1 MTEAA
6 VEAALLRALRDAW
19 HQQDQLRFG
28 GRLRAPTFRLVDGA
42 RLGLWDAARR
52 EIALQRAM
60 VRTRPWGVVIEVLK
74 HEMAHQYVSE
84 VLGVREE
91 GPHGPRFRETCAR
104 FGIDARAAGEPSA
117 DEGVEDRVVRR
128 IQKLLA
134 LAGSP
139 NRHEAEAA
147 AAAAQALLLRHNLD
161 VDATR
166 AAARVEWRHLG
177 RPAARLQQAD
187 RLLAAILG
195 RHFFVEVIWVPV
207 WDGATGVQGQVIEVV
222 GAPENVAMAGYVHD
236 FLRRTAATLWEGLV
250 GARPR
255 GGRRA
260 FLAGV
265 MRGFW
270 DRLEAQAATQ
280 RAEGLV
286 WTGDPAARATLRA
299 RYPRVRTVRR
309 QGLTRSAAYEHG
321 RDAGRGIVLHRPVE
335 GGEPSRGPVR
345 SLTSD

>member
-1 MTEAA
+1 VTDAA
-6 VEAALLRALRDAW
+6 VEAALLRAAREVW
-19 HQQDQLRFG
+19 HQQNQLRFRG
-28 GRLRAPTFRLVDGA
+28 VLRAPTFRLVEGG
-42 RLGLWDAARR
+42 RLGFWDAARR
-52 EIALQRAM
+52 EIALQRSL
-60 VRTRPWGVVIEVLK
+60 VRERPWGVVVEVLK

-84 VLGVREE
+84 VLGVRDE

-104 FGIDARAAGEPSA
+104 KGIDPRAAGEPVRGP
-117 DEGVEDRVVRR
+117 EGEDRVVRR

-147 AAAAQALLLRHNLD
+147 AAAAQSLLLRHNLD
-161 VDATR
+161 VADTAEGTR
-166 AAARVEWRHLG
+166 MEWAHLG

-187 RLLAAILG
+187 RMLAAILG
-195 RHFFVEVIWVPV
+195 RHFFVEVIWVPAY
-207 WDGATGVQGQVIEVV
+207 DGATGERGQLIEVV
-222 GAPENVAMAGYVHD
+222 GRAENVAMAGYVHD
-236 FLRRTAATLWEGLV
+236 FLRRTADRLWDEL
-250 GARPR
+250 RPR
-255 GGRRA
+255 PAGGRRA

-286 WTGDPAARATLRA
+286 WTGDAGAKATLRA
-299 RYPRVRTVRR
+299 RHPRVHTVRR
-309 QGLTRSAAYEHG
+309 QGVARSDAYDHG

-335 GGEPSRGPVR
+335 AGPTRVGAGL
-345 SLTSD
+345 LTSE